1 MRLAITGGTGLV
13 GRFITEAALAA
24 GHGVTLLTR
33 NAPAPGSFSA
43 PVAHLPYDLEREP
56 PPLDG
61 VDGLIHAAFDH
72 MPGRYR
78 GGEGSDPEGFRCR
91 NVLGSRKMLDMA
103 RDAGCR
109 VIFLSSRAVY
119 GAYPPGSLLTESTPA
134 RPDTLY
140 GQAKLEVEQTVAE
153 AGGMSLR
160 ATGVYGPPGP
170 GPGQRHKW
178 AELFADF
185 AAGREIAPRRGT
197 EVHGADLAA
206 ACLIALETPAPPVL
220 NVSDIM
226 LDRRDLLELW
236 SSISGVTGRLPE
248 PAPQPGPAEMDCTA
262 LRGLGWVPGGRG
274 RLCVALARIAQSGAA
289 STP

>member
-1 MRLAITGGTGLV
+1 MRLAIAGGTGLV

-33 NAPAPGSFSA
+33 RAPQPSAFSK
-43 PVAHLPYDLEREP
+43 PVAHLPYDLERDP

-72 MPGRYR
+72 VPGRYR
-78 GGEGSDPEGFRCR
+78 GGEGRDPERFRRR
-91 NVLGSRKMLDMA
+91 NVLGSQKMLDMA

-119 GAYPPGSLLTESTPA
+119 GAYPPGSLLTESTPP

-140 GQAKLEVEQTVAE
+140 GEVKLEVEQAVAR
-153 AGGMSLR
+153 AGGTSLR

-170 GPGQRHKW
+170 GQRHKW
-178 AELFADF
+178 ADLFADF
-185 AAGREIAPRRGT
+185 AAGREITPRRAT

-206 ACLIALETPAPPVL
+206 ACLIALQQPTPPVL

-236 SSISGVTGRLPE
+236 SGISGATGRLPE

-262 LRGLGWVPGGRG
+262 LRALGWEPGGRG